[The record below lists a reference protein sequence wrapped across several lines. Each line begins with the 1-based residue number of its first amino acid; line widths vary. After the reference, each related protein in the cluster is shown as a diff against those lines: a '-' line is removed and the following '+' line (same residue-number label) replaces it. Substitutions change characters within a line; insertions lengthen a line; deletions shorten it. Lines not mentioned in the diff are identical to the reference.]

1 MAARRFLT
9 AEQGVEQLL
18 KATPPLHFKG
28 TTKTEW
34 QEWRRKF
41 RRNLVKDLGPSPEAL
56 PLEVEILEEI
66 KLDGYTR
73 KKIIF
78 NPDPFSS
85 IPAYVFNPGKC
96 KREESSTCS
105 IMCTRTR
112 SRQRWGSR
120 DCGGISETVRRGTGE
135 AWFCYISTRLAVLR

>member
-41 RRNLVKDLGPSPEAL
+41 RRNLRQGPGTFA
-56 PLEVEILEEI
+56 
-66 KLDGYTR
+66 G
-73 KKIIF
+73 
-78 NPDPFSS
+78 S
-85 IPAYVFNPGKC
+85 IA
-96 KREESSTCS
+96 
-105 IMCTRTR
+105 I
-112 SRQRWGSR
+112 GS
-120 DCGGISETVRRGTGE
+120 
-135 AWFCYISTRLAVLR
+135 